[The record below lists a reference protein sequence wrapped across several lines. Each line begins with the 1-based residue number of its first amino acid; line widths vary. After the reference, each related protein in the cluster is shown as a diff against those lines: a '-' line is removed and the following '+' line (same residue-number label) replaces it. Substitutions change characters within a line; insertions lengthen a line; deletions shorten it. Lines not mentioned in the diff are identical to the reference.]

1 MLIDILGAGLDIPF
15 LILPFRPTSDPSA
28 ARSFIRNF
36 FDRNMHGETLSQ
48 ELRLTEPM
56 VRYQVDRFR
65 KGIY

>member
-1 MLIDILGAGLDIPF
+1 
-15 LILPFRPTSDPSA
+15 
-28 ARSFIRNF
+28 
-36 FDRNMHGETLSQ
+36 MHGETLSQ